1 MIGGWSQLEPLLA
14 AIHARLDER
23 LELRTLAR
31 LADVSPFRVHRLFK
45 ALLGETPRAYVE
57 RQRLERA
64 RFRLL
69 VQDAPL
75 TRIALD
81 CGFEHVDSFARA
93 FRRRYGRSPSAW
105 RQGLRRRS
113 GERSPPDLSCGEPAS
128 HLSTTR
134 PVRLQTLHLAT
145 LRHLGP
151 YESVPESLFDR
162 LAAWAVRRGLPGPR
176 VWMGI
181 GHDAPS
187 ATASEQLRFDAAL
200 VVGAPFDDGDD
211 GVVHRV
217 LPGGEFALTT
227 AIGPYAALPAAYG
240 RILERLLA
248 HPHWVPIGLPAV
260 EVYHT
265 HRVAVGAALN
275 HTDICLPIALR

>member
-1 MIGGWSQLEPLLA
+1 MKRGWPELEPLLA

-23 LELRTLAR
+23 LELHTLAH
-31 LADVSPFRVHRLFK
+31 LAGVSPFRVHRLFK

-69 VQDAPL
+69 VQEAPL

-105 RQGLRRRS
+105 REGLRRTA
-113 GERSPPDLSCGEPAS
+113 GFTPAPDASCGAPEVR
-128 HLSTTR
+128 LSRTR

-145 LRHLGP
+145 LRHIGP
-151 YESVPESLFDR
+151 YETVPESLFDR
-162 LAAWAVRRGLPGPR
+162 LAAWALRRGLHGPR

-187 ATASEQLRFDAAL
+187 ATAPEYLRFDAAL
-200 VVGAPFDDGDD
+200 VVGAPFDEGDD

-217 LPGGEFALTT
+217 LPGGDFALTT
-227 AIGPYAALPAAYG
+227 AIGPYAALPGAYAT
-240 RILERLLA
+240 ILARLLV
-248 HPHWVPIGLPAV
+248 HPQWMPVGVPAV

-265 HRVAVGAALN
+265 LRVAIDATLN
-275 HTDICLPIALR
+275 HTDICLPIAPR